1 MLCVWLVHKTLPQQV
16 STYLSTFL
24 HVASSSDFLF
34 VCLNNVKTWSFFD
47 SISYNRRDLQN
58 NCKASLELHALAY
71 FAVSGF
77 QLMMSL
83 GIYWKTRK
91 LIFLS
96 ISYIWRQ
103 LGSITF
109 FSCNSPSPSTDTP
122 PIASCKMFIY
132 HVVWVWGGVWLFLCL
147 YLPGVTSLANLD
159 HLSLDY
165 CLRSWDSLLP
175 IPQTDWALC
184 GGAHGASSIS
194 QQCIA
199 GCLHFSRVIRLHLLM
214 CGIYE

>member
-47 SISYNRRDLQN
+47 SIRYNRRDLQN

-122 PIASCKMFIY
+122 PPPTPRLHHAK
-132 HVVWVWGGVWLFLCL
+132 CL
-147 YLPGVTSLANLD
+147 STM
-159 HLSLDY
+159 
-165 CLRSWDSLLP
+165 
-175 IPQTDWALC
+175 LC
-184 GGAHGASSIS
+184 G
-194 QQCIA
+194 
-199 GCLHFSRVIRLHLLM
+199 
-214 CGIYE
+214 CGVVFDCFYVSTCQEWLV